1 VAKFRIRGSVRA
13 LSASPR
19 RLIAWFGRHRAELRL
34 GVRVAVGGLLA
45 FGVAH
50 GIGLA
55 QGYWAVF
62 TAIIVMQA
70 SVGGSLSA
78 ALDYF
83 VGTLGGAIYGVIVAL
98 IIPIDRLDTLALALA
113 VSLGPLAFLAALRP
127 SFRVA
132 PITAA
137 IILIIP
143 GTQQTGIWDPAI
155 GRVIEIAIG
164 SVSGVLVS
172 LFVLPTRAHRVV
184 AETAS
189 DILTLMARLT
199 PVLKAGFR
207 GQHNR
212 KGIVSLQDRIRRGL
226 IRLDAA
232 VREAERERA
241 NHFSRAA
248 SPEPLIRTL
257 RRLRLDLAMVVRT
270 AGPAWPQPIREK
282 LAPPLGHVGDAVRG
296 FLLASALSLRH
307 DRHPPA
313 VDKIVAAVADYAAAM
328 SELRRAGLTRELS
341 DAETA
346 RIFTL
351 GFALDQL
358 RRNLEDLGARLEE
371 FARSS

>member
-1 VAKFRIRGSVRA
+1 MEEGGRRSLAA
-13 LSASPR
+13 LDASR
-19 RLIAWFGRHRAELRL
+19 RQLIGWFVRHRAELRL
-34 GVRVAVGGLLA
+34 GVRVMVGGLLA

-50 GIGLA
+50 GLGLA

-70 SVGGSLSA
+70 SLGGSLSA

-83 VGTLGGAIYGVIVAL
+83 VGTLGGAVYGVIVAL

-143 GTQQTGIWDPAI
+143 GTQQTGVWDPAI
-155 GRVIEIAIG
+155 GRIIEIAIG

-172 LFVLPTRAHRVV
+172 LLVLPERAHRIA
-184 AETAS
+184 AETAGT
-189 DILTLMARLT
+189 ILGLMANLM
-199 PVLKAGFR
+199 PVLTAWGG
-207 GQHNR
+207 GQR
-212 KGIVSLQDRIRRGL
+212 KLKRIAAMQDGIRRGL
-226 IRLDAA
+226 IRLDAV

-241 NHFSRAA
+241 NHFTRAPSA
-248 SPEPLIRTL
+248 EPLIRTL
-257 RRLRLDLAMVVRT
+257 RRIRFDLVMVGRA
-270 AGPAWPQPIREK
+270 AGPGWPKPIRAR
-282 LAPPLGHVGDAVRG
+282 LLPPLDRVGGAVRR
-296 FLLASALSLRH
+296 FLLAAAASLRLN
-307 DRHPPA
+307 RPA
-313 VDKIVAAVADYAAAM
+313 PRADKVGAAIADYSAAM

-358 RRNLEDLGARLEE
+358 RRNLDDLGGRLDE
-371 FARSS
+371 FARSG